1 MEVRVNNQKLSPA
14 KYRLLQRQ
22 MSGTA
27 GQDPESVHPRPPG
40 TAVPLSPAQRRIW
53 LHAAQQP
60 ELPLYNESITI
71 HRHGSFDLG
80 ALEASV
86 NEILRRHEIWRTSF
100 TPDGETVIHDAVH
113 VTLPFVDLSGL
124 SPTEQEAAALRLAGE
139 DAKNPLAVDRAPL
152 FRARVVRMK
161 TNEHRLYLTLHHL
174 IFDGVSISRI
184 FLPELAAIYASSEQG
199 KRSPL
204 QLPKLQYGD
213 YALWRERRANS
224 LAVKQHLAYWFR
236 QLSGPLPVLHIPVDR
251 PGPAIASHRGSAER
265 FRVPADLLKK
275 LGVLCRAQGV
285 TLYMALLAAFK
296 VLLFRYGGQNDLI
309 VGSVGDGRRRPEF
322 ETLMGCFLDTFAVRT
337 QPAAELPFSKY
348 LAQTR
353 EAVLGAIVAA
363 DVPFDRIVQE
373 INPPRDARHHPVFQA
388 FFNIRPQVQPLLK
401 GWNLTT
407 MDVTPST
414 TKFALNL
421 ELCEWSDYLEARF
434 LYSTENWE
442 AKTIRRMAAHWLVLL
457 RSVCL
462 NPETKIGDL
471 AILAPEESAC
481 LSGAGGWNDTNRDFP
496 QKPLQC
502 LIEDQVCRTP
512 HAVAASFAGE
522 RWTYG
527 QLNLRAEVLAGQL
540 RTAGVTR
547 GSTVA
552 IALDRSLD
560 MLAGLFAVLKTGAAY
575 LPLNIH
581 LPPEQIALQL
591 ADAKPAALLTQY
603 SISQRITGITAQSVP
618 AVFVD
623 GENDASL
630 AVHSP
635 ANLAK
640 ENGATLDDTAYVI
653 YTSGTT
659 GEPKAVEISQRSLVN
674 LLTSMQTAPGFGS
687 NDALLA
693 VTPISF
699 DIAALEL
706 FLPLISGGRVA
717 IASREETL
725 DPCLL
730 ANAIVRSECTVMQAT
745 PSTWRMLL
753 LSGRSNAPT
762 GSSPGMRRLLCG
774 GEALPRELA
783 NRLLAT
789 GAEVWNMYGPTET
802 TIWSMIHPISARISA
817 EDEQANAVPVGR
829 PIANTTAHIL
839 DAHGQTAPIG
849 VHGELFLG
857 GLGLA
862 KGYRGRPQQTAER
875 FVRVKSLEDLLLYR
889 TGDVAVRRDDG
900 TIVVLGRTDNQV
912 KVRGYRVELEAVE
925 AAVLRHPD
933 VAAAAARVWPE
944 PTGDSRLSVYLVAHD
959 GAAVPGAADL
969 RAFLR
974 RNIPD
979 SMIPSDVTALSALPL
994 TPHGKVDRSRLP
1006 RPIAKEKPVLPAT
1019 PGSPEEARLC
1029 RIWADVLGSKDVGL
1043 DDNFFDLG
1051 GHSLLVAQVQQRIA
1065 SEFGQRIAIA
1075 ELFHSPTVRQQA
1087 KLMQKREPAEMA
1099 LPPGVLALQ
1108 SRGTGSSIF
1117 WIHYLNRNLVREL
1130 KDDHPFFVVSLT
1142 AEDTRT
1148 SGSAPSIE
1156 SLAAHHVRKI
1166 LATQPAGPYVIGG
1179 QCVGGVLAYEV
1190 ARQLSAAGKE
1200 VPLLVLLDVPN
1211 PSRVKSLNTI
1221 ATWSR
1226 YLRYLARRTAKEG
1239 ARKSFQYVHEL
1250 VSNQITRALRTKSA
1264 ATPMR
1269 IAQEIIETAARSYRV
1284 GTYHGPVLLILSS
1297 EHAPHRNFLPEWK
1310 AVVPDDLHVHH
1321 VNGHH
1326 RELDA
1331 NYAPTIAAA
1340 IVRLV
1345 SAAGQRSFSCSEVS
1359 GSLPE
1364 TRIA

>member
-1 MEVRVNNQKLSPA
+1 MEVRANNQKLSPA

-27 GQDPESVHPRPPG
+27 GQDTGSVHARPAG

-60 ELPLYNESITI
+60 ELPLYNESLTI

-80 ALEASV
+80 VLEASL

-100 TPDGETVIHDAVH
+100 TPDGEMVIHDAVR
-113 VTLPFVDLSGL
+113 VTLPFVDLGGL
-124 SPTEQEAAALRLAGE
+124 PPAEQEAAALHLAGE
-139 DAKNPLAVDRAPL
+139 DAKNPIAVDRAPL

-161 TNEHRLYLTLHHL
+161 TNEHRLYLTLHHM
-174 IFDGVSISRI
+174 IFDGVSISRV
-184 FLPELAAIYASSEQG
+184 FLPELSAIYASFEQG
-199 KRSPL
+199 EPSPL
-204 QLPKLQYGD
+204 QPPKLQYGD
-213 YALWRERRANS
+213 YALWRERHENS
-224 LAVKQHLAYWFR
+224 LAAKQHLAYWFR
-236 QLSGPLPVLHIPVDR
+236 QLSGQLPVLHIPVDR
-251 PGPAIASHRGSAER
+251 PGPAIASHRGSAEC
-265 FRVPADLLKK
+265 FRVPADLLEK

-322 ETLMGCFLDTFAVRT
+322 EALMGCFLDTFSVRT
-337 QPAAELPFSKY
+337 HPAAELRFSEY

-353 EAVLGAIVAA
+353 ETVLGAIVAA

-373 INPPRDARHHPVFQA
+373 INPPRDARYHPVFQA
-388 FFNIRPQVQPLLK
+388 FFNIRPQVHPLLE

-407 MDVTPST
+407 MDVTPKT
-414 TKFALNL
+414 TKFVLNL
-421 ELCEWSDYLEARF
+421 ELCEWPDYLEARF

-442 AKTIRRMAAHWLVLL
+442 PRTIRRMAAHWLVLL

-462 NPETKIGDL
+462 NPETKIGEL
-471 AILAPEESAC
+471 AILTPEESAS

-496 QKPLQC
+496 QKPLQS

-522 RWTYG
+522 HWTYG
-527 QLNLRAEVLAGQL
+527 QLNLRAEILAAQL

-547 GSTVA
+547 ESTVA

-581 LPPEQIALQL
+581 LPSEQIALQL
-591 ADAKPAALLTQY
+591 TDAKPAAILTQH
-603 SISQRITGITAQSVP
+603 SISPRITAQNVP
-618 AVFVD
+618 TVFID
-623 GENDASL
+623 GENDASR
-630 AVHSP
+630 AVHSA
-635 ANLAK
+635 ANLAQ
-640 ENGATLDDTAYVI
+640 ENGTTLDDTAYVI

-674 LLTSMQTAPGFGS
+674 LLTSMQTAPGFRS
-687 NDALLA
+687 NDVLLG

-730 ANAIVRSECTVMQAT
+730 ANAISRSDCTVMQAT

-753 LSGRSNAPT
+753 LSGWSNVGWSNATRPST
-762 GSSPGMRRLLCG
+762 GKSPGLRRLLCG
-774 GEALPRELA
+774 GESLPRELA
-783 NRLLAT
+783 NRLFAT

-802 TIWSMIHPISARISA
+802 TIWSMIHRISA
-817 EDEQANAVPVGR
+817 EEEQASAVPVGR
-829 PIANTTAHIL
+829 PIANTTAFIL
-839 DAHGQTAPIG
+839 DAQGQPAPIG

-857 GLGLA
+857 GLGIA
-862 KGYRGRPQQTAER
+862 KGYRRRPQRTAER
-875 FVRVKSLEDLLLYR
+875 FVRVKSLGDILSYR
-889 TGDVAVRRDDG
+889 TGDLAVRRDDG

-944 PTGDSRLSVYLVAHD
+944 PTGDSRLSVYLVPRD
-959 GAAVPGAADL
+959 GAAVPGVGDL

-974 RNIPD
+974 RSIPD
-979 SMIPSDVTALSALPL
+979 SMIPSDVTALAALPL

-1006 RPIAKEKPVLPAT
+1006 RPVAEEKPVLPAT
-1019 PGSPEEARLC
+1019 PASPEEARLC
-1029 RIWADVLGSKDVGL
+1029 RIWVDVLGSKEVGL

-1051 GHSLLVAQVQQRIA
+1051 GHSLLVALVQQRVT
-1065 SEFGQRIAIA
+1065 SEFGQRIPIA
-1075 ELFHSPTVRQQA
+1075 ELFHNPTVRQQA
-1087 KLMQKREPAEMA
+1087 ELMQKRERAEMA

-1117 WIHYLNRNLVREL
+1117 WIHYLNQNLVKEL
-1130 KDDHPFFVVSLT
+1130 KDDHPFFVISLT
-1142 AEDTRT
+1142 AEDTRAA
-1148 SGSAPSIE
+1148 GNAPSIE
-1156 SLAAHHVRKI
+1156 SLAALHVRKI
-1166 LATQPAGPYVIGG
+1166 LATQPAGPYVVGG

-1190 ARQLSAAGKE
+1190 AKQLSAAGKD

-1211 PSRVKSLNTI
+1211 PSHVASLNNI
-1221 ATWSR
+1221 ATWYS
-1226 YLRYLARRTAKEG
+1226 YLRYLARRTAKVG
-1239 ARKSFQYVHEL
+1239 ARKGFQYIYEP
-1250 VSNQITRALRTKSA
+1250 VSNKIASALGSARTE
-1264 ATPMR
+1264 MR
-1269 IAQEIIETAARSYRV
+1269 IAQETIETAARSYRTE
-1284 GTYHGPVLLILSS
+1284 GYHGPVLLILSS
-1297 EHAPHRNFLPEWK
+1297 EHAPQRNLLPEWR
-1310 AVVPDDLHVHH
+1310 AVVQRDLHVHYMD
-1321 VNGHH
+1321 GHH

-1331 NYAPTIAAA
+1331 RNAPTIAAA
-1340 IVRLV
+1340 IVRLIS
-1345 SAAGQRSFSCSEVS
+1345 SAGGRSLSCSAVS
-1359 GSLPE
+1359 DSLPE
-1364 TRIA
+1364 SRIA

>member
-27 GQDPESVHPRPPG
+27 GQDPESVHPRPVG
-40 TAVPLSPAQRRIW
+40 TAVPLSPTQRRIW

-80 ALEASV
+80 VLEASL

-100 TPDGETVIHDAVH
+100 TPDGETVIQDAVR
-113 VTLPFVDLSGL
+113 VTLAFVDLSGL
-124 SPTEQEAAALRLAGE
+124 RPAEQEAAALRLATK
-139 DAKNPLAVDRAPL
+139 DAENPLAVNRAPL
-152 FRARVVRMK
+152 FRARVVRLK
-161 TNEHRLYLTLHHL
+161 TDEHRLYLTLHHM

-184 FLPELAAIYASSEQG
+184 FLPELSAIYASFEEG

-204 QLPKLQYGD
+204 QPPKLQYGD
-213 YALWRERRANS
+213 YALWRERQVNS
-224 LAVKQHLAYWFR
+224 LAVNQNLAYWFR
-236 QLSGPLPVLHIPVDR
+236 QLSGQLPVLHIPVDR
-251 PGPAIASHRGSAER
+251 PQPAIASHRGSAEC
-265 FRVPADLLKK
+265 FRVPTDLLEK
-275 LGVLCRAQGV
+275 LGVLCRMQGV
-285 TLYMALLAAFK
+285 TLYMALLTVFK

-309 VGSVGDGRRRPEF
+309 VGSVGDGRRRREF
-322 ETLMGCFLDTFAVRT
+322 ESLMGCFLDTFVVRT
-337 QPAAELPFSKY
+337 HPAAELHFSEY

-353 EAVLGAIVAA
+353 EAVVGAIVAA

-373 INPPRDARHHPVFQA
+373 INPPRDARNHPVFQA
-388 FFNIRPQVQPLLK
+388 FFNIRPQVRPLLE

-407 MDVTPST
+407 MDVTPNT
-414 TKFALNL
+414 TKFVLNL

-434 LYSTENWE
+434 LYSTDNWE
-442 AKTIRRMAAHWLVLL
+442 AKTIRRMAAHWLELL

-462 NPETKIGDL
+462 NPESKIGDL
-471 AILAPEESAC
+471 AILTPEESAG

-512 HAVAASFAGE
+512 HAIAASFAGE
-522 RWTYG
+522 HWTYA
-527 QLNLRAEVLAGQL
+527 QIDLRAEVLAAQL

-591 ADAKPAALLTQY
+591 ADAKPAAILTQH
-603 SISQRITGITAQSVP
+603 SIYQRIHPQNVP

-623 GENDASL
+623 GESDASL
-630 AVHSP
+630 ALHVA

-640 ENGATLDDTAYVI
+640 ENGAIFDDTAYVI

-674 LLTSMQTAPGFGS
+674 LLASMQSTPGFGS
-687 NDALLA
+687 KDVLLA

-706 FLPLISGGRVA
+706 FLPLISGGKVA

-730 ANAIVRSECTVMQAT
+730 ANAIGRSECTVMQAT

-753 LSGRSNAPT
+753 RSGWSNAPRPST
-762 GSSPGMRRLLCG
+762 GNLPGMRRLLCG

-783 NRLLAT
+783 NRLFAT

-802 TIWSMIHPISARISA
+802 TIWSMIHRISA
-817 EDEQANAVPVGR
+817 EEEQANAVPVGL
-829 PIANTTAHIL
+829 PIANTTAYIL
-839 DAHGQTAPIG
+839 DAEGQPVPIG

-862 KGYRGRPQQTAER
+862 RGYRGRPQQTAER
-875 FVRVKSLEDLLLYR
+875 FARVKSLGDLLLYR
-889 TGDVAVRRDDG
+889 TGDLAVRRDDG

-925 AAVLRHPD
+925 AAVLRHPH
-933 VAAAAARVWPE
+933 VAVAAARVWLE
-944 PTGDSRLSVYLVAHD
+944 PTGDSRLSVYFVARD
-959 GAAVPGAADL
+959 GVAAPGPADL

-974 RNIPD
+974 RSIPD
-979 SMIPSDVTALSALPL
+979 SMIPSDVTALPALPL

-1006 RPIAKEKPVLPAT
+1006 ALIAEEKSVLPAT

-1029 RIWADVLGSKDVGL
+1029 RIWADVLGSKEVGL

-1051 GHSLLVAQVQQRIA
+1051 GHSLLVALVQQRIE
-1065 SEFGQRIAIA
+1065 SEFGQRIPIA

-1087 KLMQKREPAEMA
+1087 ELMQKRERAEIT
-1099 LPPGVLALQ
+1099 LPPGVLALE
-1108 SRGTGSSIF
+1108 SGGTGSSIF

-1142 AEDTRT
+1142 AEDT
-1148 SGSAPSIE
+1148 SAAGNAPSIE
-1156 SLAAHHVRKI
+1156 TLAAHHVRKV

-1190 ARQLSAAGKE
+1190 AKQLSAAGKE

-1211 PSRVKSLNTI
+1211 PSHAEPVNNI
-1221 ATWSR
+1221 ATRYR
-1226 YLRYLARRTAKEG
+1226 YLRYLARRTAKAG
-1239 ARKSFQYVHEL
+1239 ARKSFQYVREF
-1250 VSNQITRALRTKSA
+1250 VWNQITRALRTKSA
-1264 ATPMR
+1264 GTQMR
-1269 IAQEIIETAARSYRV
+1269 IAQEIIETAAKSYLV
-1284 GTYHGPVLLILSS
+1284 ENYHGPVLLILSS
-1297 EHAPHRNFLPEWK
+1297 EHAPHRNLLPEWRA
-1310 AVVPDDLHVHH
+1310 AVPHGLHVHPID
-1321 VNGHH
+1321 GHH

-1331 NYAPTIAAA
+1331 SYAPTVAAA
-1340 IVRLV
+1340 IVHLV
-1345 SAAGQRSFSCSEVS
+1345 SASGQRSFSCSEVS
-1359 GSLPE
+1359 RPLSNA
-1364 TRIA
+1364 RIA